1 MGNVKSSINLFKR
14 RKQSFLEQF
23 MKWALTVGRFVIIL
37 TETIALA
44 AFLYRFSLDQ
54 ELIDLHG
61 KIKEKQAIVKLLKE
75 NEDTYRSL
83 QTTLTNAKALS
94 ETGKE
99 SATIY
104 TNITNFA
111 SNNISLTNLS
121 MSTDQVKIVAQT
133 QSVGVLTNFIKA
145 LKEYPK
151 IRAVS
156 IDKIENKTAN
166 ATILISITAT
176 LKNQLATAK

>member
-1 MGNVKSSINLFKR
+1 MASINLFKT
-14 RKQSFLEQF
+14 RKQGFFDQF
-23 MKWALTVGRFVIIL
+23 MKWALTVGRFVVIL

-83 QTTLTNAKALS
+83 QSNLAHAKTLMEA
-94 ETGKE
+94 GKE
-99 SATIY
+99 DTRIY
-104 TNITNFA
+104 TSITNFA
-111 SNNISLTNLS
+111 SNTIVLTNFS
-121 MSTDQVKIVAQT
+121 MSTDQIKIAAQT
-133 QSVGVLTNFIKA
+133 ESVAALTNFITA
-145 LKEYPK
+145 LKENPK
-151 IRAVS
+151 ISTVS

-176 LKNQLATAK
+176 LKNQTTTVKQ